1 MWERIKNNFTR
12 GIEKTKWLSSLVSE
26 RFKTE
31 FMVIKLLYQSEQLND
46 QKAELLKKIGE
57 RVLALK
63 DQREGSILKDSVI
76 SDALNEIERI
86 DTDIESTKQKA
97 SEISKIEA

>member
-1 MWERIKNNFTR
+1 
-12 GIEKTKWLSSLVSE
+12 
-26 RFKTE
+26 
-31 FMVIKLLYQSEQLND
+31 MVIKLLYQSEQFND
-46 QKAELLKKIGE
+46 QKADLLKKIGK
-57 RVLALK
+57 RVLELK

-76 SDALNEIERI
+76 ADSLREIERI

>member
-12 GIEKTKWLSSLVSE
+12 GVEKTKWLSSLVAE

-31 FMVIKLLYQSEQLND
+31 FMVIKLLYHSEQLND
-46 QKAELLKKIGE
+46 QKADLLKKIGE
-57 RVLALK
+57 RVLELK
-63 DQREGSILKDSVI
+63 DQQEGSVLKDSTI
-76 SDALNEIERI
+76 SDALREIERI

-97 SEISKIEA
+97 SDISRIEA

>member
-1 MWERIKNNFTR
+1 MWERIKKNFTR
-12 GIEKTKWLSSLVSE
+12 GVEKTKWLSSLVSE

-31 FMVIKLLYQSEQLND
+31 FMVMKLLYHSEQLND
-46 QKAELLKKIGE
+46 QKADLLKKIGK
-57 RVLALK
+57 RVLELK

-76 SDALNEIERI
+76 SDALRDIERL